1 MIKQVIIQFV
11 LYCQYKNKTFC
22 IFFLSG
28 MENDGKERKM
38 SKKMKRYVDN
48 VSKRYIINLIDF
60 RINRDEIQR
69 TALDSGRRN
78 GLYS

>member
-1 MIKQVIIQFV
+1 
-11 LYCQYKNKTFC
+11 
-22 IFFLSG
+22 
-28 MENDGKERKM
+28 
-38 SKKMKRYVDN
+38 MKRFVDN